1 MRNLKILPCP
11 FGKIVFEARKKQN
24 ISRYKL
30 AQLTGR
36 SAQQLAKIEKGE
48 NEPVIS
54 TIVGLAYAL
63 GLDPCELF
71 CETVKLMP
79 IPHMTEGADMEAHPK
94 EHSEKSTEKDRQ

>member
-1 MRNLKILPCP
+1 MRNIKILPCP
-11 FGKIVFEARKKQN
+11 FGQIVFEARKKQK

-30 AQLTGR
+30 AQMVGR
-36 SAQQLAKIEKGE
+36 TPQQLAKIEKGE

-79 IPHMTEGADMEAHPK
+79 FPQVREETCVEKEAVGQR
-94 EHSEKSTEKDRQ
+94 EEKC

>member
-1 MRNLKILPCP
+1 MRNIKILPCP
-11 FGKIVFEARKKQN
+11 FGQIVFEARKKQN

-30 AQLTGR
+30 AQMIDRTP
-36 SAQQLAKIEKGE
+36 QQLAKIEKGE

-71 CETVKLMP
+71 CKTVKLMSLP
-79 IPHMTEGADMEAHPK
+79 QMREEAGGDDEAMEAGK
-94 EHSEKSTEKDRQ
+94 EKHSCRQ

>member
-11 FGKIVFEARKKQN
+11 FGKIVFEARKKQKV
-24 ISRYKL
+24 SRYRL
-30 AQLTGR
+30 AQMTGR
-36 SAQQLAKIEKGE
+36 SPQQLAKIEKGE

-71 CETVKLMP
+71 RETVKLMP
-79 IPHMTEGADMEAHPK
+79 PPPMREGADMGDEP
-94 EHSEKSTEKDRQ
+94 EK